1 MKKKL
6 LVLTT
11 FVLLSLFITGC
22 GGKIVVP
29 TTTTTTTKTTT
40 VQENWTF
47 DYRTDDN
54 KLVLNFNDV
63 YYMVFN
69 FSGEKVIDMWYI
81 YDFKDVATANAY
93 VAVYRAQYKDD
104 TNGIKNVY
112 RRGTSVVIEFEG
124 SQYKDLT
131 RKQIEATFSYLKI
144 MYGKK

>member
-6 LVLTT
+6 LILSL
-11 FVLLSLFITGC
+11 FILLSLFITGC
-22 GGKIVVP
+22 GVKTIAP
-29 TTTTTTTKTTT
+29 ATTVTTTKTTT
-40 VQENWTF
+40 TQEEWTF

-69 FSGEKVIDMWYI
+69 FAGDKVTDMWYV

-104 TNGIKNVY
+104 TNGIKSVY

-124 SQYKDLT
+124 DQYKNLT

-144 MYGKK
+144 MYGK